1 MLKTLC
7 NSKVANEVSF
17 CDIWLEFVIGIF
29 IIGKVTLLWLWM
41 ILTPKWTS
49 LHLDSDHLWIFGKL
63 EGRDPNGLL
72 PLDPRRAG
80 TFSHRNTRSHL
91 EASER
96 QNVVTT
102 VLQSFWK
109 HTHPKERA
117 CFVLKH
123 MDLCSSTSNLSG
135 LLPCHL
141 GNSAKVQTT
150 VRRCYPAWLAAW
162 SALSAPHS
170 CFTWHPARAGSSFPC
185 VIKMF
190 FVSDND
196 D

>member
-1 MLKTLC
+1 MT
-7 NSKVANEVSF
+7 
-17 CDIWLEFVIGIF
+17 
-29 IIGKVTLLWLWM
+29 
-41 ILTPKWTS
+41 LTPKWTS
-49 LHLDSDHLWIFGKL
+49 LHLDSTHLWIFGKL

-72 PLDPRRAG
+72 PLDPSRAKI
-80 TFSHRNTRSHL
+80 FSHRNTRSHL

-109 HTHPKERA
+109 HSHCQERA

-141 GNSAKVQTT
+141 GNSAKIQTT
-150 VRRCYPAWLAAW
+150 ARSCYPAWLAA
-162 SALSAPHS
+162 LSTLLTPHS
-170 CFTWHPARAGSSFPC
+170 CFTGHPARAGFSLSHA
-185 VIKMF
+185 IKML
-190 FVSDND
+190 FVSGND